1 MLMAALGIVALNALA
16 QRPKGLAIDTTELG
30 ARLRH
35 LSSDQ
40 FQGRFPG
47 TRGESL
53 TTGYLIAELQS
64 FAVRPG
70 VNGQWLQPVTIATHR
85 PAPDASPEV
94 RLGGRLTRDL
104 QHGRDVRL
112 ANHSTGPA
120 VSAVGE
126 VVFVG
131 YGIHAPTY
139 GWDDFAGMDLRG
151 KVAVALLGEP
161 AIPDDTTRFNSGRAS
176 RFSRT
181 TDKIEEMERRG
192 ALGVLWLRPAGS
204 LSRAPA
210 TGPSRLTSDIV
221 PKGVVF
227 TGNIAD
233 DAVASLLPPGS
244 PSLKEL
250 LARAA
255 RPGFRAL
262 PLDVKLD
269 IRFRTTPSTITS
281 HNVVGVVPGT
291 NPALANEHVVISAHW
306 DAYGIGAPVNGDS
319 IYNGAL
325 DDGSG
330 MTAALALAR
339 VFAANPQPRSI
350 TFLFT
355 TAEEMGLIGAQAF
368 VCHGPLSVDRIV
380 ANINLDDGIELFGP
394 KRDVAPL
401 GVELSSLGRTV
412 AEVARGKGLRVSP
425 DPFPQEGFFLRA
437 DNFPFARAGVPALYV
452 ALGTD
457 DANQP
462 AGFTVARTNEYLQ
475 RHYHRPSDDYA
486 TVVLDL
492 RGALQYAEFARDLT
506 IAVASARE
514 RPQWNAGVEFS
525 RRSDAGLPPA
535 CR

>member
-1 MLMAALGIVALNALA
+1 MIAAALGIVALNALA

-53 TTGYLIAELQS
+53 TTGYLIGELQS
-64 FAVRPG
+64 FGVRPG

-85 PAPDASPEV
+85 PTPDASPEI
-94 RLGGRLTRDL
+94 RLSGRLTRDL

-112 ANHSTGPA
+112 ANYSTGPT

-126 VVFVG
+126 IVFVG
-131 YGIHAPTY
+131 YGVHAPTY

-161 AIPDDTTRFNSGRAS
+161 AIADDTTRFNSGRAS

-181 TDKIEEMERRG
+181 TDKVEEMERRG

-233 DAVASLLPPGS
+233 DVVASLLPPGS

-262 PLDVKLD
+262 PLDV
-269 IRFRTTPSTITS
+269 RWTSAFARRRRQSPAITS
-281 HNVVGVVPGT
+281 W
-291 NPALANEHVVISAHW
+291 ASF
-306 DAYGIGAPVNGDS
+306 
-319 IYNGAL
+319 
-325 DDGSG
+325 
-330 MTAALALAR
+330 LAR
-339 VFAANPQPRSI
+339 TRHWP
-350 TFLFT
+350 
-355 TAEEMGLIGAQAF
+355 
-368 VCHGPLSVDRIV
+368 
-380 ANINLDDGIELFGP
+380 
-394 KRDVAPL
+394 
-401 GVELSSLGRTV
+401 
-412 AEVARGKGLRVSP
+412 
-425 DPFPQEGFFLRA
+425 
-437 DNFPFARAGVPALYV
+437 
-452 ALGTD
+452 
-457 DANQP
+457 
-462 AGFTVARTNEYLQ
+462 TN
-475 RHYHRPSDDYA
+475 
-486 TVVLDL
+486 T
-492 RGALQYAEFARDLT
+492 
-506 IAVASARE
+506 
-514 RPQWNAGVEFS
+514 
-525 RRSDAGLPPA
+525 
-535 CR
+535 